1 MSQELEKRPGHT
13 RWYISSLLSGMI
25 ILNYFDR
32 VAISVMTPAIQDS
45 FQLTATQLGIVFSI
59 YTYSYTLMQIPVG
72 SLLDKYGVAW
82 VTRVGMTLWSFL
94 TIILAFLQGKLL
106 LYIVRFL
113 IGLTSASAFPAA
125 SKATALWFPPNER
138 GLANSLFDSATK
150 FANVIG
156 APLVAFLVT
165 TFDWRAAFLTIGI
178 INVLFTVFFWLY
190 YEQPDRHKRISKEEL
205 HYIQKHNAVSEEDI
219 SERTLI
225 ALKAMLTNRKV
236 WGLMIG
242 FTGYGYT
249 FNLLLTWSTLTFF
262 KETYGMDI
270 MSSGLFTAVPWLIST
285 VSGIVVGG
293 WLVDFLIQKG
303 HSNTKVYQTII
314 VIGMSLGFAFLGA
327 VFTHNITIAIIC
339 ISVGLAG
346 ISATAPIGWSIS
358 ADIAPVGSI
367 SLLSSMV
374 NLANNLFGG
383 IIAVSLTGYLVDV
396 TGSFTLS
403 FLVAGFV
410 LLLGLVFYLAV
421 LGDIKRIRIGKQK
434 T

>member
-1 MSQELEKRPGHT
+1 MAQELEKRPGHT
-13 RWYISSLLSGMI
+13 RWYISSLLSSMI

-32 VAISVMTPAIQDS
+32 VAISVAAPAIQDS

-82 VTRVGMTLWSFL
+82 VTRVGMTVWSFL

-125 SKATALWFPPNER
+125 SKATALWFPQNER
-138 GLANSLFDSATK
+138 GLANSLFDSAAK

-178 INVLFTVFFWLY
+178 INVLFTVFFWMY

-225 ALKAMLTNRKV
+225 ALKAMLANRKA

-249 FNLLLTWSTLTFF
+249 FNLPLTWLPTFF

-285 VSGIVVGG
+285 ISGIVVGG

-314 VIGMSLGFAFLGA
+314 AIGMSLGFAFLGA

-346 ISATAPIGWSIS
+346 ISATAPVGWSIS
-358 ADIAPVGSI
+358 ADIAPAGSI

-421 LGDIKRIRIGKQK
+421 LGDIKRIQIDKQE

>member
-1 MSQELEKRPGHT
+1 MAQELEKRPGHT
-13 RWYISSLLSGMI
+13 RWYISSLLSSMI

-32 VAISVMTPAIQDS
+32 VAISVAAPAIQDS

-59 YTYSYTLMQIPVG
+59 YTYSYTLIQIPVG

-82 VTRVGMTLWSFL
+82 VTRVGMTVWSFL

-125 SKATALWFPPNER
+125 SKATALWFPQNER
-138 GLANSLFDSATK
+138 GLANSLFDSAAK

-178 INVLFTVFFWLY
+178 INVLFTVFFWMY

-225 ALKAMLTNRKV
+225 ALKAMLANRKA

-249 FNLLLTWSTLTFF
+249 FNLLLTWLPTFF

-285 VSGIVVGG
+285 ISGIVVGG

-314 VIGMSLGFAFLGA
+314 AIGMSLGFAFLGA

-346 ISATAPIGWSIS
+346 ISATAPVGWSIS
-358 ADIAPVGSI
+358 ADIAPAGSI

-421 LGDIKRIRIGKQK
+421 LGDIKRIQIDKQE

>member
-1 MSQELEKRPGHT
+1 MAQELEKRPGHT
-13 RWYISSLLSGMI
+13 RWYISSLLSSMI

-32 VAISVMTPAIQDS
+32 VAISVAAPAIQDS

-82 VTRVGMTLWSFL
+82 VTRVGMTVWSFL

-125 SKATALWFPPNER
+125 SKATALWFPQNER
-138 GLANSLFDSATK
+138 GLANSLFDSAAK

-178 INVLFTVFFWLY
+178 INVLFTVFFWMY

-225 ALKAMLTNRKV
+225 ALKAMLANRKA

-249 FNLLLTWSTLTFF
+249 FNLLLTWLPTFF

-285 VSGIVVGG
+285 ISGIVVGG

-303 HSNTKVYQTII
+303 HSNTNVYQTII
-314 VIGMSLGFAFLGA
+314 AIGMSLGFAFLGA

-346 ISATAPIGWSIS
+346 ISATAPVGWSIS
-358 ADIAPVGSI
+358 ADIAPAGSI

-421 LGDIKRIRIGKQK
+421 LGDIKRIQIGKQE

>member
-1 MSQELEKRPGHT
+1 MAQELEKRPGHT
-13 RWYISSLLSGMI
+13 RWYISSLLSSMI

-32 VAISVMTPAIQDS
+32 VAISVAAPAIQDS

-82 VTRVGMTLWSFL
+82 VTRVGMTVWSFL

-125 SKATALWFPPNER
+125 SKATALWFPQNER
-138 GLANSLFDSATK
+138 GLANSLFDSAAK

-178 INVLFTVFFWLY
+178 INVLFTVFFWMY

-219 SERTLI
+219 SKRTLI
-225 ALKAMLTNRKV
+225 ALKAMLANRKA

-249 FNLLLTWSTLTFF
+249 FNLLLTWLPTFF

-285 VSGIVVGG
+285 ISGIVVGG

-314 VIGMSLGFAFLGA
+314 AIGMSLGFAFLGA

-346 ISATAPIGWSIS
+346 ISATAPVGWSIS
-358 ADIAPVGSI
+358 ADIAPAGSI

-421 LGDIKRIRIGKQK
+421 LGDIKRIQIDKQE

>member
-1 MSQELEKRPGHT
+1 MAQELEKRPGHT
-13 RWYISSLLSGMI
+13 RWYISSLLSSMI

-32 VAISVMTPAIQDS
+32 VAISVAAPAIQDS

-82 VTRVGMTLWSFL
+82 VTRIGMTVWSFL

-138 GLANSLFDSATK
+138 GLANSLFDSAAK

-156 APLVAFLVT
+156 ALLVAFLVT

-178 INVLFTVFFWLY
+178 INVLFTVFFWMY

-219 SERTLI
+219 TERTLI
-225 ALKAMLTNRKV
+225 ALKAMLANRKA

-249 FNLLLTWSTLTFF
+249 FNLLLTWLPTFF

-314 VIGMSLGFAFLGA
+314 AIGMSLGFAFLGA

-346 ISATAPIGWSIS
+346 ISATAPVGWSIS
-358 ADIAPVGSI
+358 ADIAPAGSI

-421 LGDIKRIRIGKQK
+421 LGDIKRIQIGKQE

>member
-1 MSQELEKRPGHT
+1 MAQELEKRPGHT
-13 RWYISSLLSGMI
+13 RWYISSLLSSMI

-32 VAISVMTPAIQDS
+32 VAISVAAPAIQDS

-82 VTRVGMTLWSFL
+82 VTRVGMTVWSFL

-125 SKATALWFPPNER
+125 SKATALWFPQNER
-138 GLANSLFDSATK
+138 GLANSLFDSAAK

-178 INVLFTVFFWLY
+178 INVLFTVFFWMY

-225 ALKAMLTNRKV
+225 ALKAMLANRKA

-249 FNLLLTWSTLTFF
+249 FNLLLTWLPTFF

-314 VIGMSLGFAFLGA
+314 AIGMSLGFAFLGA

-346 ISATAPIGWSIS
+346 ISATAPVGWSIS
-358 ADIAPVGSI
+358 ADIAPAGSI

-403 FLVAGFV
+403 FLVAAFV

-421 LGDIKRIRIGKQK
+421 LGDIKRIQISKQE

>member
-1 MSQELEKRPGHT
+1 M
-13 RWYISSLLSGMI
+13 
-25 ILNYFDR
+25 
-32 VAISVMTPAIQDS
+32 
-45 FQLTATQLGIVFSI
+45 TATQLGIVFSI

-138 GLANSLFDSATK
+138 GLANSLFDSAAK

-249 FNLLLTWSTLTFF
+249 FNLLLTWLPTFF

-383 IIAVSLTGYLVDV
+383 IIGVSLTGYLVDV

>member
-1 MSQELEKRPGHT
+1 MAQELEKRPGHT
-13 RWYISSLLSGMI
+13 RWYISSLLSSMI

-32 VAISVMTPAIQDS
+32 VAISVAAPAIQDS

-82 VTRVGMTLWSFL
+82 VTRVGMTVWSFL

-125 SKATALWFPPNER
+125 SKATALWFPQNER
-138 GLANSLFDSATK
+138 GLANSLFDSAAK

-178 INVLFTVFFWLY
+178 INVLFTVFFWMY

-225 ALKAMLTNRKV
+225 ALKAMLANRKA

-249 FNLLLTWSTLTFF
+249 FNLLLTWLPTFF

-314 VIGMSLGFAFLGA
+314 AIGMSLGFAFLGA

-346 ISATAPIGWSIS
+346 ISATAPVGWSIS
-358 ADIAPVGSI
+358 ADIAPAGSI

-421 LGDIKRIRIGKQK
+421 LGDIKRIQIGKQE

>member
-1 MSQELEKRPGHT
+1 MAQELEKRPGHT
-13 RWYISSLLSGMI
+13 RWYISSLLSSMI

-32 VAISVMTPAIQDS
+32 VAISVAAPAIQDS

-82 VTRVGMTLWSFL
+82 VTRVGMTVWSFL

-138 GLANSLFDSATK
+138 GLANSLFDSAAK

-205 HYIQKHNAVSEEDI
+205 HYIQKHNAVSDGDI

-225 ALKAMLTNRKV
+225 ALKAMLTNRKA

-249 FNLLLTWSTLTFF
+249 FNLLLTWLPTFF

-270 MSSGLFTAVPWLIST
+270 MFSGLFTAVPWLIST
-285 VSGIVVGG
+285 ISGIVVGG

-303 HSNTKVYQTII
+303 HSNTKVYQTVIT
-314 VIGMSLGFAFLGA
+314 IGMSLGFAFLGA

-346 ISATAPIGWSIS
+346 ISATAPVGWSIS

-421 LGDIKRIRIGKQK
+421 LGDIKRIQIGKQE

>member
-1 MSQELEKRPGHT
+1 MTQELEKRPGHT
-13 RWYISSLLSGMI
+13 RWYISSLLSSMI

-32 VAISVMTPAIQDS
+32 VAISVAAPAIQDS

-82 VTRVGMTLWSFL
+82 VTRVGMTVWSFL

-125 SKATALWFPPNER
+125 SKATALWFPQNER
-138 GLANSLFDSATK
+138 GLANSLFDSAAK

-178 INVLFTVFFWLY
+178 INVLFTVFFWMY

-225 ALKAMLTNRKV
+225 ALKAMLANRKA

-249 FNLLLTWSTLTFF
+249 FNLLLTWLPTFF

-285 VSGIVVGG
+285 ISGIVVGG

-314 VIGMSLGFAFLGA
+314 AIGMSLGFAFLGA

-346 ISATAPIGWSIS
+346 ISATAPVGWSIS
-358 ADIAPVGSI
+358 ADIAPAGSI

-421 LGDIKRIRIGKQK
+421 LGDIKRIQIGKQE

>member
-1 MSQELEKRPGHT
+1 MAQELEKRPGHT
-13 RWYISSLLSGMI
+13 RWYISSLLSSMI

-32 VAISVMTPAIQDS
+32 VAISVAAPAIQDS

-59 YTYSYTLMQIPVG
+59 YTYSYTLMQIPVE

-82 VTRVGMTLWSFL
+82 VTRVGMTVWSFL

-125 SKATALWFPPNER
+125 SKATALWFPQNER
-138 GLANSLFDSATK
+138 GLANSLFDSAAK

-178 INVLFTVFFWLY
+178 INVLFTVFFWMY

-225 ALKAMLTNRKV
+225 ALKAMLANRKA

-249 FNLLLTWSTLTFF
+249 FNLPLTWLPTFF

-285 VSGIVVGG
+285 ISGIVVGG

-314 VIGMSLGFAFLGA
+314 AIGMSLGFAFLGA

-346 ISATAPIGWSIS
+346 ISATAPVGWSIS
-358 ADIAPVGSI
+358 ADIAPAGSI

-421 LGDIKRIRIGKQK
+421 LGDIKRIQIDKQE

>member
-1 MSQELEKRPGHT
+1 MAQELGKRPGHT
-13 RWYISSLLSGMI
+13 RWYISSLLSSMI

-32 VAISVMTPAIQDS
+32 VAISVAAPAIQDS

-82 VTRVGMTLWSFL
+82 VTRVGMTVWSFL

-125 SKATALWFPPNER
+125 SKATALWFPQNER
-138 GLANSLFDSATK
+138 GLANSLFDSAAK

-178 INVLFTVFFWLY
+178 INVLFTVFFWMY

-225 ALKAMLTNRKV
+225 ALKAMLANRKA

-249 FNLLLTWSTLTFF
+249 FNLLLTWLPTFF

-285 VSGIVVGG
+285 ISGIVVGG

-314 VIGMSLGFAFLGA
+314 AIGMSLGFAFLGA

-346 ISATAPIGWSIS
+346 ISATAPVGWSIS
-358 ADIAPVGSI
+358 ADIAPAGSI

-421 LGDIKRIRIGKQK
+421 LGDIKRIQIDKQE

>member
-1 MSQELEKRPGHT
+1 MAQELEKRPGHT
-13 RWYISSLLSGMI
+13 RWYISSLLSSMI

-32 VAISVMTPAIQDS
+32 VAISVAAPAIQDS

-82 VTRVGMTLWSFL
+82 VTRVGMTVWSFL

-125 SKATALWFPPNER
+125 SKATALWFPQNER
-138 GLANSLFDSATK
+138 GLANSLFDSAAK

-178 INVLFTVFFWLY
+178 INVLFTVFFWMY

-225 ALKAMLTNRKV
+225 ALKAMLANRKA

-249 FNLLLTWSTLTFF
+249 FNLLLTWLPTFF

-285 VSGIVVGG
+285 ISGIVVGG

-303 HSNTKVYQTII
+303 QSNTKVYQTII
-314 VIGMSLGFAFLGA
+314 AIGMSLGFAFLGA

-346 ISATAPIGWSIS
+346 ISATAPVGWSIS
-358 ADIAPVGSI
+358 ADIAPAGSI

-421 LGDIKRIRIGKQK
+421 LGDIKRIQIGKQE

>member
-1 MSQELEKRPGHT
+1 
-13 RWYISSLLSGMI
+13 MI

-32 VAISVMTPAIQDS
+32 VAISVAAPAIQDS

-82 VTRVGMTLWSFL
+82 VTRVGMTVWSFL

-125 SKATALWFPPNER
+125 SKATALWFPQNER
-138 GLANSLFDSATK
+138 GLANSLFDSAAK

-178 INVLFTVFFWLY
+178 INVLFTVFFWMY

-225 ALKAMLTNRKV
+225 ALKAMLANRKA

-249 FNLLLTWSTLTFF
+249 FNLLLTWLPTFF

-285 VSGIVVGG
+285 ISGIVVGG

-314 VIGMSLGFAFLGA
+314 AIGMSLGFAFLGA

-346 ISATAPIGWSIS
+346 ISATAPVGWSIS
-358 ADIAPVGSI
+358 ADIAPAGSI

-421 LGDIKRIRIGKQK
+421 LGDIKRIQIDKQE

>member
-1 MSQELEKRPGHT
+1 MAQELEKRPGHT
-13 RWYISSLLSGMI
+13 RWYISSLLSSMI

-32 VAISVMTPAIQDS
+32 VAISVAAPAIQDS

-82 VTRVGMTLWSFL
+82 VTRVGMTVWSFL

-125 SKATALWFPPNER
+125 SKATALWFPQNER
-138 GLANSLFDSATK
+138 GLANSLFDSAAK

-178 INVLFTVFFWLY
+178 INVLFTVFFWMY

-225 ALKAMLTNRKV
+225 ALKAMLANRKA

-249 FNLLLTWSTLTFF
+249 FNLLLTWLPTFF
-262 KETYGMDI
+262 KETCGMDI

-285 VSGIVVGG
+285 ISGIVVGG

-314 VIGMSLGFAFLGA
+314 AIGMSLGFAFLGA

-346 ISATAPIGWSIS
+346 ISATAPVGWSIS
-358 ADIAPVGSI
+358 ADIAPAGSI

-421 LGDIKRIRIGKQK
+421 LGDIKRIQIDKQE

>member
-1 MSQELEKRPGHT
+1 MAQELEKRPGHT
-13 RWYISSLLSGMI
+13 RWYISSLLSSMI

-32 VAISVMTPAIQDS
+32 VAISVAAPAIQES

-82 VTRVGMTLWSFL
+82 VTRIGMTVWSFL

-125 SKATALWFPPNER
+125 SKATALWFPQNER
-138 GLANSLFDSATK
+138 GLANSLFDSAAK

-178 INVLFTVFFWLY
+178 INVLFTVFFWMY

-225 ALKAMLTNRKV
+225 ALKAMLANRKA

-249 FNLLLTWSTLTFF
+249 FNLLLTWLPTFF

-314 VIGMSLGFAFLGA
+314 AIGMSLGFAFLGA

-346 ISATAPIGWSIS
+346 ISATAPVGWSIS

-421 LGDIKRIRIGKQK
+421 LGDIKRIQIDKQE

>member
-1 MSQELEKRPGHT
+1 MAEELEKRPGHT
-13 RWYISSLLSGMI
+13 SWYISSLLSSMI

-32 VAISVMTPAIQDS
+32 VAISVAAPAIQNS

-72 SLLDKYGVAW
+72 SLLDRFDVAW
-82 VTRVGMTLWSFL
+82 VTRIGMTIWSFL
-94 TIILAFLQGKLL
+94 TIIFAFLQGILL

-138 GLANSLFDSATK
+138 GLANSLFDSAAK

-178 INVLFTVFFWLY
+178 INVLFTIFFWRY

-205 HYIQKHNAVSEEDI
+205 HYIQKRNAVSGEDI
-219 SERTLI
+219 SERTMT
-225 ALKAMLTNRKV
+225 ALKAMLTNRKA

-249 FNLLLTWSTLTFF
+249 FNLLLTWLPTFF
-262 KETYGMDI
+262 KEAYGMDI

-285 VSGIVVGG
+285 ISGIVVGG
-293 WLVDFLIQKG
+293 WLVDFLIKKG

-314 VIGMSLGFAFLGA
+314 IIGMSLGVTFLGA
-327 VFTHNITIAIIC
+327 ILTHNIIIAIIC

-346 ISATAPIGWSIS
+346 IAATAPVGWSIS
-358 ADIAPVGSI
+358 ADIAPAGSL

-383 IIAVSLTGYLVDV
+383 IIAVSLTGYLVDM

-403 FLVAGFV
+403 FLVAGVV
-410 LLLGLVFYLAV
+410 LLLGLVFYLFV
-421 LGDIKRIRIGKQK
+421 LGDIERIQIAKHE
-434 T
+434 

>member
-1 MSQELEKRPGHT
+1 
-13 RWYISSLLSGMI
+13 MI

-32 VAISVMTPAIQDS
+32 VAISVAAPAIQDS

-82 VTRVGMTLWSFL
+82 VTRVGMTVWSFL

-125 SKATALWFPPNER
+125 SKATALWFPQNER
-138 GLANSLFDSATK
+138 GLANSLFDSAAK

-178 INVLFTVFFWLY
+178 INVLFTVFFWMY

-225 ALKAMLTNRKV
+225 ALKAMLANRKA

-249 FNLLLTWSTLTFF
+249 FNLPLTWLPTFF

-285 VSGIVVGG
+285 ISGIVVGG

-314 VIGMSLGFAFLGA
+314 AIGMSLGFAFLGA

-346 ISATAPIGWSIS
+346 ISATAPVGWSIS
-358 ADIAPVGSI
+358 ADIAPAGSI

-421 LGDIKRIRIGKQK
+421 LGDIKRIQIDKQE

>member
-1 MSQELEKRPGHT
+1 MAQELEKRPGHT
-13 RWYISSLLSGMI
+13 RWYISSLLSSMI

-32 VAISVMTPAIQDS
+32 VAISVAAPAIQDS

-82 VTRVGMTLWSFL
+82 VTRVGMTVWSFL

-125 SKATALWFPPNER
+125 SKATALWFPQNER
-138 GLANSLFDSATK
+138 GLANSLFDSAAK

-178 INVLFTVFFWLY
+178 INVLFTVFFWMY

-225 ALKAMLTNRKV
+225 ALKAMLANRKA

-249 FNLLLTWSTLTFF
+249 FNLLLTWLPTFF

-285 VSGIVVGG
+285 ISGIVVGG

-314 VIGMSLGFAFLGA
+314 AIGMSLGFAFLGA

-346 ISATAPIGWSIS
+346 ISATAPVGWSIS
-358 ADIAPVGSI
+358 ADIAPAGSI

-421 LGDIKRIRIGKQK
+421 PGDIKPIQIGKQE

>member
-1 MSQELEKRPGHT
+1 MAQELEKRPGHT
-13 RWYISSLLSGMI
+13 RWYISSLLSSMI

-32 VAISVMTPAIQDS
+32 VAISVAAPAIQDS

-82 VTRVGMTLWSFL
+82 VTRVGMTVWSFL

-125 SKATALWFPPNER
+125 SKATALWFPQNER
-138 GLANSLFDSATK
+138 GLANSLFDSAAK

-178 INVLFTVFFWLY
+178 INVLFTVFFWMY

-225 ALKAMLTNRKV
+225 ALKAMLANRKA

-249 FNLLLTWSTLTFF
+249 FNLLLTWLPTFF

-285 VSGIVVGG
+285 ISGIVVGG

-314 VIGMSLGFAFLGA
+314 AIGMSLGFAFLGA
-327 VFTHNITIAIIC
+327 VFTNNITIAIIC

-346 ISATAPIGWSIS
+346 ISATAPVGWSIS
-358 ADIAPVGSI
+358 ADIAPAGSI

-421 LGDIKRIRIGKQK
+421 LGDIKRIQIGKQE

>member
-1 MSQELEKRPGHT
+1 MAQELEKRPGHT
-13 RWYISSLLSGMI
+13 RWYISSLLSSMI

-32 VAISVMTPAIQDS
+32 VAISVAAPAIQDS

-72 SLLDKYGVAW
+72 SLLDKYGVAL
-82 VTRVGMTLWSFL
+82 VTRVGMTVWSFL

-125 SKATALWFPPNER
+125 SKATALWFPQNER
-138 GLANSLFDSATK
+138 GLANSLFDSAAK

-178 INVLFTVFFWLY
+178 INVLFTVFFWMY

-225 ALKAMLTNRKV
+225 ALKAMLANRKA

-249 FNLLLTWSTLTFF
+249 FNLLLTWLPTFF

-285 VSGIVVGG
+285 ISGIVVGG

-314 VIGMSLGFAFLGA
+314 AIGMSLGFAFLGA

-346 ISATAPIGWSIS
+346 ISATAPVGWSIS
-358 ADIAPVGSI
+358 ADIAPAGSI

-421 LGDIKRIRIGKQK
+421 LGDIKRIQIGKQE

>member
-1 MSQELEKRPGHT
+1 MAQELEKRPGHT
-13 RWYISSLLSGMI
+13 RWYISSLLSSMI

-32 VAISVMTPAIQDS
+32 VAISVAAPAIQDS

-82 VTRVGMTLWSFL
+82 VTRVGMTVWSFL

-125 SKATALWFPPNER
+125 SKATALWFPQNER
-138 GLANSLFDSATK
+138 GLANSLFDSAAK

-178 INVLFTVFFWLY
+178 INVLFTVFFWMY

-249 FNLLLTWSTLTFF
+249 FNLLLTWLPTFF

-285 VSGIVVGG
+285 ISGIVVGG

-314 VIGMSLGFAFLGA
+314 AIGMSLGFAFLGA

-421 LGDIKRIRIGKQK
+421 LGDIKRIQIGKQE

>member
-1 MSQELEKRPGHT
+1 MAQELEKRPGHT
-13 RWYISSLLSGMI
+13 RWYISSLLSSMI

-32 VAISVMTPAIQDS
+32 VAISVAAPAIQDS

-82 VTRVGMTLWSFL
+82 VTRVGMTVWSFL

-125 SKATALWFPPNER
+125 SKATALWFPQNER
-138 GLANSLFDSATK
+138 GLANSLFDSAAK

-178 INVLFTVFFWLY
+178 INVLFTVFFWMY

-225 ALKAMLTNRKV
+225 ALKAMLANRKA

-249 FNLLLTWSTLTFF
+249 FNLLLTWLPTFF

-285 VSGIVVGG
+285 ISGIVVGG

-314 VIGMSLGFAFLGA
+314 AIGMSLGFAFLG
-327 VFTHNITIAIIC
+327 
-339 ISVGLAG
+339 
-346 ISATAPIGWSIS
+346 
-358 ADIAPVGSI
+358 
-367 SLLSSMV
+367 
-374 NLANNLFGG
+374 
-383 IIAVSLTGYLVDV
+383 
-396 TGSFTLS
+396 
-403 FLVAGFV
+403 
-410 LLLGLVFYLAV
+410 
-421 LGDIKRIRIGKQK
+421 
-434 T
+434 

>member
-1 MSQELEKRPGHT
+1 MAQELEKRPGHT
-13 RWYISSLLSGMI
+13 RWYISSLLSSMI

-32 VAISVMTPAIQDS
+32 VAISVAAPAIQDS

-72 SLLDKYGVAW
+72 SLLDKYGVAL
-82 VTRVGMTLWSFL
+82 VTRVGMTVWSFL

-125 SKATALWFPPNER
+125 SKATALWFPQNER
-138 GLANSLFDSATK
+138 GLANSLFDSAAK

-178 INVLFTVFFWLY
+178 INVLFTVFFWMY

-219 SERTLI
+219 TERTLI
-225 ALKAMLTNRKV
+225 ALKAMLANRKA

-249 FNLLLTWSTLTFF
+249 FNLLLTWLPTFF

-285 VSGIVVGG
+285 ISGIVVGG

-314 VIGMSLGFAFLGA
+314 AIGMSLGFAFLGA

-346 ISATAPIGWSIS
+346 ISATAPVGWSIS
-358 ADIAPVGSI
+358 ADIAPAGSI

-421 LGDIKRIRIGKQK
+421 LGDIKRIQIGKQE